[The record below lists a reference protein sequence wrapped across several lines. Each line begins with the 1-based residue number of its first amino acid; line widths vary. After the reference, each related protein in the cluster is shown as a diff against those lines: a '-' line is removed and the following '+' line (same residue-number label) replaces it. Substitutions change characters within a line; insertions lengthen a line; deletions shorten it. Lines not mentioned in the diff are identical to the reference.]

1 MNRRVIIRTIAI
13 LGLIAFISL
22 FAAPISPLSWHDPA
36 TVEANDPP
44 AFSSETDTRT
54 VNENTPSFSNIGSPV
69 TATDPNNDRL
79 TYSLQNAR
87 TSPFT
92 IVRATGQLQVGLPL
106 DHETKN
112 SYTVKVVVTDTSGTK
127 DTITITITVN
137 DLEEPGKVTLTWTRP
152 QVDTDITASLTD
164 PDGSISGE
172 IWQWAYSSSQNGDY
186 TDLSGNG
193 ADSHTYTPQS
203 DDVGKYL
210 RATASYT
217 DGHDSGNSA
226 QAVSATPVRVG
237 PTTNQAPGFT
247 GDTSGGYGCGRNG
260 FDDEVSAD
268 VCLWVPRSQP
278 AGSDIYYP
286 KYATDSDHHEF
297 RYSLEGT
304 DAELFTIDPWRGTLF
319 STKAHAYDNP
329 TNGKFEIT
337 IIVTDP
343 SDGTDSIT
351 VVLKPSGG
359 EGPPVVKG
367 PERIVYP
374 ENGTWSLATYSA
386 TAYSATAPN
395 PDDKIRGIHGWII
408 AVQPGGGDGD
418 FFDIDDD
425 GVLTFTQPPDYED
438 PADENGDNVYNFQL
452 HVYDTNP
459 PNTGRP
465 AQTFFP
471 VRVTVV
477 DVQNETLEIRGP
489 SAPKY
494 PENGTG
500 PVATYRLESGSGS
513 VEWHLSGADGG
524 QFSLSKDGVLTF
536 IQPPDYETPTDV
548 AGENAYLVTITADR
562 GGASKTEFV
571 RVKVTNVNEPPEFDE
586 DLETTLSVDPN
597 IGPSQQVGDPFT
609 ATDPDKDAYL
619 TYSLSTDTLPFR
631 IDQYNGQLSTS
642 PTLSQFD
649 NSSYTVTVLVTD
661 GQNAA
666 GDTDTSEDDRIT
678 VTINVEGDGNSAPVF
693 PPTETGA
700 RSFPENSTGG
710 QNVGNPV
717 AATDGD
723 NDRLI
728 YTLVGTDAA
737 DFQILGTTGQIQTKA
752 GVTYDYEDKSTYLVR
767 VTANDGNGGT
777 VTREV
782 TITVTDVDEPP
793 VFTDGLT
800 TVEYAENDTGDV
812 EYYKAEDPEDGDV
825 ALTLGGDDEGLFSL
839 TNGNLAF
846 IASPDFE
853 AKASKDGDNDYQ
865 VTVQAIAGTVTVT
878 RNVTVTVTD
887 VNERPTFPSS
897 ETGARSVVENTA
909 ANQDIGTPVAAEDPD
924 ADATFGTLTYSL
936 GGADAASFNF
946 DTSTGQIKTN
956 VALDKETKATY
967 SVTVSVTDGK
977 ADDGTADNAVDAS
990 QDVTITVTGEND
1002 APEITGGP
1010 TTKTFAENGS
1020 GEVGTYTA
1028 TDQDNDAIT
1037 WSVSGADSGDF
1048 NLSAGGVLTFKSS
1061 PNFESPDDDDT
1072 NNVYLVTVVAS
1083 DTGKTDTRPVT
1094 VTVTN
1099 VNEKPDFGATT
1110 DTREVQ
1116 ENTAA
1121 GQNIGSAVAA
1131 TDPDTDAAFG
1141 TLAYTLG
1148 GTDASHFDIVATT
1161 GQLQTK
1167 EELDREDEASYTVI
1181 VSVRDSKDDNGA
1193 ADTATDAAVTVT
1205 ITVTDQSEGPEI
1217 TGGPAT
1223 VDFAEN
1229 GSGDVATYT
1238 VTDVDTLAASLTW
1251 TNPPLGPDGS
1261 FFSVTG
1267 GVLRFLNPPNYE
1279 AKPDTGNDNT
1289 YHVTVKVSDG
1299 TGEDTQDV
1307 IVTVTDANEPPTF
1320 PAETATRE
1328 VQENTDTAQ
1337 NIGAPVTATD
1347 PDAGATLTYSLGGT
1361 DASSFNF
1368 DTSTGQIKTNVAL
1381 DKEAKDSYTVEVSV
1395 RDSKDD
1401 AGQPDTAPDDTIT
1414 VTITVTDQDDPP
1426 EITGGPTAPGYPE
1439 NGTGNVGTY
1448 VATDPENES
1457 ITWSLDGDD
1466 ASSFS
1471 ISGGVL
1477 TFDSPPDFEA
1487 RADDDGNNEYLI
1499 TVQASDGGKTDT
1511 LDVTVTVIDVNE
1523 PPAFAAETDTRSVP
1537 ENTAAGRDIG
1547 GPVGATDPDAGATL
1561 TYTLGGTD
1569 GASFDIVASSGQLQ
1583 TKADLDRESEDSY
1596 SVIVSV
1602 TDNKA
1607 DDGTTDAAADDTIE
1621 VIITVTDQDDPPDI
1635 TGGPTAPGY
1644 PENGAGAVAQ
1654 YTATDP
1660 ENESIIW
1667 SLDGDDASFFSI
1679 SGGVLTFGSPPDFE
1693 ARSDDDGNNEYLVT
1707 VQASDGGKSD
1717 TLAVTVTV
1725 ADVNEPPEF
1734 PGTETGARSVTE
1746 NAAAGHNIGL
1756 PVGATDPDAGATLT
1770 YTLGG
1775 ADAGAFSIVRSSGQL
1790 QTNDPLNYETKGS
1803 YSVIVYVNDGKDD
1816 SGGADTAVDA
1826 SITVTITVTDE
1837 NDPPVITGPT
1847 TIPYNENA
1855 TADVSAYT
1863 ATDQDSGDTITWR
1876 LLGDD
1881 MASFSISPTGVLN
1894 FESPPDFEVPTDADK
1909 NRVYLVTVEAFDSAA
1924 TDTVDVT
1931 ITVANVDEDGMVTLT
1946 TLQPQ
1951 VGVEITANVIDP
1963 DGINSTTSWKWESS
1977 SDGSTGWTTIGTA
1990 SDTYTP
1996 VAADV
2001 GKHLRATVSYSDLL
2015 GDGKSAEGVSV
2026 NPVRAAPVTNGPPVF
2041 AAETTSRTVAENTA
2055 AGEDFGQPVTATD
2068 PNSDTLT
2075 YSLSGADAESF
2086 SIDQS
2091 SGQLRTSVVLDFEG
2105 DKTTFSVTVTA
2116 TDPSDD
2122 FDTIT
2127 VTITVTDQNEAPTVT
2142 RADRIP
2148 YPENGAVLVASYTA
2162 EDPDMDTITWSL
2174 SGTDSARFSVSGG
2187 VLTFRASPDYEN
2199 PTDDDGNNVYLVT
2212 VVASDGTNSN
2222 PTDVIVTVTNVNER
2236 PGFPSTETGARSV
2249 AENTPAGRDIGLPVA
2264 ATDPDAGASLIYTL
2278 GGTDASHFDIGAYTG
2293 QLQTQG
2299 ALDLET
2305 KASYSV
2311 TVSVTDGLDNS
2322 GNANTAADNTITVTI
2337 TVTGQ
2342 DEPPEITGGPT
2353 SVLYAE
2359 NGAGNVATYTAN
2371 DPENETIT
2379 WSPAGVDASFF
2390 SITGGILAF
2399 KLPPD
2404 FEAEADTDGDNDY
2417 QVTVQASDGGKT
2429 GTQDVTVTVTD
2440 VNEPPQ
2446 FPQTE
2451 TGARSVAENTPAG
2464 QDIGLPVAADDPDT
2478 DATLTYTLG
2487 GTDAAS
2493 FSIETSSGQLQTKA
2507 DLDRET
2513 KATYSVTVSVMDG
2526 KDANGDADTV
2536 TDNTITVTITVTDQ
2550 DDLPEI
2556 TGGPASVPYA
2566 ENGTWDVATYTAEDP
2581 DSNSL
2586 AWTVT
2591 GTDSSFFSITGGVL
2605 KFLDPPNFEVEAD
2618 ADNDNDYQVTVRV
2631 SDGSNADTRGVT
2643 VTVTDVN
2650 ETPAFAAETGTR
2662 SVPENT
2668 AAGQP
2673 IGSPVEAS
2681 DPDDGAS
2688 LTYTLDGTDA
2698 SHFEIATTSGQLQT
2712 KGALDRET
2720 RASYPVTVS
2729 VTDGKA
2735 DDGSTDTTVDDTIT
2749 ITITVTDQNDPPQ
2762 ITGGSTSVSYAENGT
2777 GDVETYTATDPDSSS
2792 LTWDLSGDDELLF
2805 SIGTTSG
2812 ILTFKDSPNY
2822 EAPKDKDSQNDY
2834 RVTVE
2839 VSDGPNTATR
2849 DVTVNVTGVN
2859 EAPAF
2864 PSTETG
2870 RRSVEEGTSP
2880 GQDIG
2885 APVAAVDPEGD
2896 TLTYSVTGADA
2907 EPFTFDTS
2915 TGQLQTK
2922 DSLDA
2927 DTKAS
2932 YSFTVSVTDNKQAD
2946 GNADST
2952 IDATKNVTITVTD
2965 VDEPPA
2971 LSGDSSPQHA
2981 ENDTGAVGIYADNDP
2996 EDASITWTLSGD
3008 DRGDFLISSTGEL
3021 TFKNTPDFETPVD
3034 KDRNN
3039 IYLVTLTA
3047 DDGTNTDTFNVTIT
3061 VTNVNEPPFFPA
3073 ATDTRS
3079 VPENTTAGQN
3089 IGLPVAARDWDA
3101 DTTLEYTLGG
3111 ADDSSFDFD
3120 RSTGQLK
3127 TKVALDHESKASY
3140 TVTVTVTDG
3149 EDAAGTSDTAADDTV
3164 TVTINV
3170 TGANDPPVITGSDTL
3185 TYDENGTGDVATYT
3199 ATDQDTGD
3207 TIAWRLSGDDN
3218 TRLSISSSG
3227 VLTFNSSPDFEEP
3240 DDADKDKDYEITVE
3254 AFDGTV
3260 TATLDVTITVSNVD
3274 ETGIATFDSL
3284 QPQVSTKLTAKVV
3297 DPDGTISATSW
3308 KWEFSD
3314 DGSTGWTTIANET
3327 SESYTPVPANVGKF
3341 LRVTVTY
3348 TDALGTSKT
3357 LTAMN
3362 ANAVQAEPI
3371 TNTAPAFDGE
3381 PPTRSVSENSAVG
3394 TNVGAP
3400 VTATDAQNDTLTY
3413 SLVDAAVE
3421 TSDAASFTINQ
3432 SSGQLRTKDVFD
3444 KEAKNSYSV
3453 TVEATDPSGLND
3465 TIAVTITVTD
3475 QNEAPIVTR
3484 TDRISHPENSTVG
3497 IAEYTAT
3504 DPEGVTIIWS
3514 VAGTDGARFSVANG
3528 VVTFK
3533 VAPDFEAPT
3542 DSDGNNVYLV
3552 TVVASDGTNSDATDV
3567 IVTVTN
3573 VNEEPAFPS
3582 TENGQRTVAEDT
3594 GTGQYIGSPVAAR
3607 DPDVGDSLTYTLGG
3621 ADAAS
3626 FDIVSST
3633 GQLQT
3638 KSALEYDTQSRY
3650 TVSVTATDTADNSV
3664 TIAVAIVVTEVVE
3677 APAPPPPPP
3686 PQQRPVQPPPV
3697 QRAPTTKPTI
3707 DSVTPGNRSLTVA
3720 WSAPGDTDGQ
3730 TITSYDMRHIKSSVA
3745 NPEDSDWIVA
3755 EDVWTTSGDLVYDLI
3770 GLDNN
3775 AEYNV
3780 QVRAGYLVDAGPWS
3794 DSESGT
3800 PTAGTESDDGCRLTL
3815 GSPSGTVTQTGTW
3828 TSDCD
3833 SVNRI
3838 GSYALFYTFTLKQEA
3853 ELQIDLTSSQDTYL
3867 FLLNGAGTDGA
3878 VEDSNDDVVVT
3889 EDVNSRISTTLA
3901 AGAYTIEATTYTPR
3915 ITGDFTVTIT
3925 VAGGDGSSVGP
3936 PGGTPPPSQGTPP
3949 GGAQPPGTTPPGGQQ
3964 PPGTTPPGGQQPPAQ
3979 VGPADAPTITSVTP
3993 GTETLTVAWD
4003 APSNTGSSEIT
4014 AYDLRHIHSSVTER
4028 TDSDWIVL
4036 EDAWTGSGALE
4047 YQLTG
4052 LTDNI
4057 GYDIQVRA
4065 SYAIGSGSWSLPAS
4079 GTPGTTGSP
4088 STGTPTGDACHVN
4101 LKTLTTNVELTGT
4114 WVSDCESVNREGRY
4128 ARFYSFTLGQAGQVQ
4143 IDLTSTQDPYLF
4155 LLEGGTTDG
4164 KVVVE
4169 NDDVVVNEN
4178 TNSRIV
4184 TTLAAGAH
4192 TIEATTYHTAQTGEF
4207 SLTISLPQGS
4217 GGSGG
4222 SPPGSSGP
4230 GSPSEDGCEVD
4241 LNVLTSRVSRTGHWA
4256 FDCDSTNR
4264 AGRYARY
4271 YTFTLRQEAEL
4282 QIDVVSTEDPFAF
4295 LLEGAGK
4302 DGEVLAKNDDVAA
4315 GTDLN
4320 SRISATLAAGRYTIE
4335 ATTYSEEVAGEFTL
4349 TIAFTEAVEDIPDP
4363 CVTPLETPTG
4373 VVTQTGTWADDCQS
4387 TNRIGTYA
4395 RFYSFTLEQEAEV
4408 QIDLMSSHDPFL
4420 FLLHGDGRDGTLV
4433 AQNDDVTVNVDLNS
4447 RISMTLAAGTYTI
4460 EATTYNTWATGD
4472 FTLRIV
4478 GPEGISA
4485 QTTDVCVEDLGTPST
4500 VVTKTG
4506 TWTDACDSTSR
4517 EGQYARFYTFT
4528 LEQQSE
4534 VQIDLVST
4542 QDPYLFLLQG
4552 TGTNGAEVAS
4562 NDDIVPNVELDS
4574 LISVTLAAGSYTI
4587 EATTYDVGETG
4598 AFTLT
4603 LTP

>member
-1 MNRRVIIRTIAI
+1 MNRRILIRSIVA
-13 LGLIAFISL
+13 LGLIALIGL
-22 FAAPISPLSWHDPA
+22 FAAPISPLSWHSPA
-36 TVEANDPP
+36 AVEAN
-44 AFSSETDTRT
+44 SSPKFPSPTTTRD
-54 VNENTPSFSNIGSPV
+54 VDENTPPFQNIGEPV
-69 TATDPNNDRL
+69 TATDADNDRL
-79 TYSLQNAR
+79 TYSLVNAG
-87 TSPFT
+87 TSHFA
-92 IVRATGQLQVGLPL
+92 IKSATGQLLTGAPL
-106 DHETKN
+106 DYEKTP
-112 SYTVKVVVTDTSGTK
+112 SYTVTVKATDDSGESDTIIVTINVVNLDESGSVWLYWNQPQVGTALKAELTDLDGDISSVTWNWERSSNRRDWTSVSETTDTY
-127 DTITITITVN
+127 
-137 DLEEPGKVTLTWTRP
+137 EPVPG
-152 QVDTDITASLTD
+152 DI
-164 PDGSISGE
+164 
-172 IWQWAYSSSQNGDY
+172 
-186 TDLSGNG
+186 
-193 ADSHTYTPQS
+193 
-203 DDVGKYL
+203 GKYL

-217 DGHDSGNSA
+217 DGHGSGKTA
-226 QAVSATPVRVG
+226 EAVSARSVRARPPDSPEEGANRAPTFDAETANRTLKTNSPAGTEINNSFYARDEDRDDVRYHLEDNDGDADDVDDTQYFGIGPKNGRLYTTFDHSRGDQGGDSVYIVNVIASDPSGLSDTIEVTIKPGGSQSSPVITGPSRVEYPEGGTWRVG
-237 PTTNQAPGFT
+237 SYSAQNNR
-247 GDTSGGYGCGRNG
+247 DTS
-260 FDDEVSAD
+260 
-268 VCLWVPRSQP
+268 W
-278 AGSDIYYP
+278 
-286 KYATDSDHHEF
+286 
-297 RYSLEGT
+297 
-304 DAELFTIDPWRGTLF
+304 
-319 STKAHAYDNP
+319 
-329 TNGKFEIT
+329 
-337 IIVTDP
+337 
-343 SDGTDSIT
+343 
-351 VVLKPSGG
+351 
-359 EGPPVVKG
+359 
-367 PERIVYP
+367 
-374 ENGTWSLATYSA
+374 
-386 TAYSATAPN
+386 
-395 PDDKIRGIHGWII
+395 GWIVG
-408 AVQPGGGDGD
+408 VQPGGGDGD
-418 FFDIDDD
+418 FFEIDDN
-425 GVLTFTQPPDYED
+425 GVLTFRASPDYD
-438 PADENGDNVYNFQL
+438 NPQDDDGDNRYNFS
-452 HVYDTNP
+452 VNAYDTNP
-459 PNTGRP
+459 GSGRP
-465 AQTFFP
+465 AQGYYSVTVTVTEREDTLEISGDTSITYQENGAADVATYTATDTRTDQTVTPTWNLSGDDLSFFSISNGGVLTFRTPPDYDAREDDDRDNVYEVTVEASYDGATATENVYVTVTNVDEPLTLTGRTSITYVEGGTGAVETYVANDPEGSSVTWDHSGDDEEDFTITGGVLAFVTTP
-471 VRVTVV
+471 DVLSPADKDTNNVYLVTVEASTAGETRTLDVTVTVV
-477 DVQNETLEIRGP
+477 DL
-489 SAPKY
+489 
-494 PENGTG
+494 
-500 PVATYRLESGSGS
+500 
-513 VEWHLSGADGG
+513 
-524 QFSLSKDGVLTF
+524 
-536 IQPPDYETPTDV
+536 
-548 AGENAYLVTITADR
+548 
-562 GGASKTEFV
+562 
-571 RVKVTNVNEPPEFDE
+571 NEPPEF
-586 DLETTLSVDPN
+586 
-597 IGPSQQVGDPFT
+597 
-609 ATDPDKDAYL
+609 
-619 TYSLSTDTLPFR
+619 
-631 IDQYNGQLSTS
+631 
-642 PTLSQFD
+642 PT
-649 NSSYTVTVLVTD
+649 
-661 GQNAA
+661 
-666 GDTDTSEDDRIT
+666 
-678 VTINVEGDGNSAPVF
+678 
-693 PPTETGA
+693 TETGA
-700 RSFPENSTGG
+700 RSIDENTPAGRNIG
-710 QNVGNPV
+710 APV
-717 AATDGD
+717 AATDPDQGATLTYSLGD
-723 NDRLI
+723 SADD
-728 YTLVGTDAA
+728 DAFDIVA
-737 DFQILGTTGQIQTKA
+737 TSGQLRTKA
-752 GVTYDYEDKSTYLVR
+752 ALNREDQAYYYLTVS
-767 VTANDGNGGT
+767 VSDGKASDGSPDPSVDDDIT
-777 VTREV
+777 V
-782 TITVTDVDEPP
+782 TITINDVNEPP
-793 VFTDGLT
+793 AFTDGPT
-800 TVEYAENDTGDV
+800 TVEYAENDTRYVG
-812 EYYKAEDPEDGDV
+812 YYSADDPEDGYVPLTLAGADV
-825 ALTLGGDDEGLFSL
+825 ALFSFTGGYLE
-839 TNGNLAF
+839 F
-846 IASPDFE
+846 IDPPDFE
-853 AKASKDGDNDYQ
+853 AKGSDDGDNDYQ
-865 VTVQAIAGTVTVT
+865 VTVQANVGTDTVT
-878 RNVTVTVTD
+878 RNVTVTVTN
-887 VNERPTFPSS
+887 VNEDPAFPDS

-909 ANQDIGTPVAAEDPD
+909 ANQNIGTPVAADDPD
-924 ADATFGTLTYSL
+924 TDANFGTLTYTL
-936 GGADAASFNF
+936 GGTDASSFNF
-946 DTSTGQIKTN
+946 DTSTGQIKTKD
-956 VALDKETKATY
+956 ALDKEDLDTY
-967 SVTVSVTDGK
+967 YVTVSVTDGLDDTGAADTT
-977 ADDGTADNAVDAS
+977 ADDVM
-990 QDVTITVTGEND
+990 DVTITVTGEND
-1002 APEITGGP
+1002 APTITGGP
-1010 TTKTFAENGS
+1010 TEVTDYAENS
-1020 GEVGTYTA
+1020 DADVETYTA
-1028 TDQDNDAIT
+1028 TDQENDDIT
-1037 WSVSGADSGDF
+1037 WSLSGEDSGDF
-1048 NLSAGGVLTFKSS
+1048 EISTSGVLTFKSS
-1061 PNFESPDDDDT
+1061 PNFESPDDANT

-1083 DTGKTDTRPVT
+1083 DTGKTDTRAVTVTVNNVNERPAFPSSETGARSVVENTASNQDIGTPVAANDPDTDSTFGTLTYSFGGGTDDSSFAIDTSTGQLKTKDALDKEDKDTYRVTVSVTDGKDDSGNTETPAVEDAYIALTITVTGENDAPTITGGPTEVTDYAENSDTDVGTYTATDQDSPTITWPAPTGDDASFFTVTDGVLKFKTPPNFEAKADHDRDNEYEVMVVAFDGGKSDTRAVT
-1094 VTVTN
+1094 VTVTD

-1110 DTREVQ
+1110 ATREVQ

-1121 GQNIGSAVAA
+1121 GENIGDALTA

-1141 TLAYTLG
+1141 TLTYTLG

-1167 EELDREDEASYTVI
+1167 EELDREDKPSYTVI

-1193 ADTATDAAVTVT
+1193 ADTAPDDTITVT

-1229 GSGDVATYT
+1229 GTGDVATYT
-1238 VTDVDTLAASLTW
+1238 VTDVDTPAASLTW
-1251 TNPPLGPDGS
+1251 TNPPLGLDGR

-1299 TGEDTQDV
+1299 TDDDTQDV
-1307 IVTVTDANEPPTF
+1307 VVTVTDANEPPTF

-1328 VQENTDTAQ
+1328 VQENTTAGQ
-1337 NIGAPVTATD
+1337 NIGSAVTATD
-1347 PDAGATLTYSLGGT
+1347 PDAGATLTYSLGTST
-1361 DASSFNF
+1361 DDDAFSI
-1368 DTSTGQIKTNVAL
+1368 DTSTGQLKTKAAL
-1381 DKEAKDSYTVEVSV
+1381 DKETKPSYSVTVSV
-1395 RDSKDD
+1395 SDGKADDGTRDP
-1401 AGQPDTAPDDTIT
+1401 AADDTIE

-1426 EITGGPTAPGYPE
+1426 EITGGPTAPSYPE

-1511 LDVTVTVIDVNE
+1511 LDVTVTVTDVNE
-1523 PPAFAAETDTRSVP
+1523 PPAFAAETDTRTVP
-1537 ENTAAGRDIG
+1537 
-1547 GPVGATDPDAGATL
+1547 
-1561 TYTLGGTD
+1561 
-1569 GASFDIVASSGQLQ
+1569 
-1583 TKADLDRESEDSY
+1583 
-1596 SVIVSV
+1596 
-1602 TDNKA
+1602 
-1607 DDGTTDAAADDTIE
+1607 
-1621 VIITVTDQDDPPDI
+1621 
-1635 TGGPTAPGY
+1635 
-1644 PENGAGAVAQ
+1644 
-1654 YTATDP
+1654 
-1660 ENESIIW
+1660 
-1667 SLDGDDASFFSI
+1667 
-1679 SGGVLTFGSPPDFE
+1679 
-1693 ARSDDDGNNEYLVT
+1693 
-1707 VQASDGGKSD
+1707 
-1717 TLAVTVTV
+1717 
-1725 ADVNEPPEF
+1725 
-1734 PGTETGARSVTE
+1734 E

-1770 YTLGG
+1770 YTLDG
-1775 ADAGAFSIVRSSGQL
+1775 ADAGAFSIVESSGQL
-1790 QTNDPLNYETKGS
+1790 QTNDPLDYETQAS
-1803 YSVIVYVNDGKDD
+1803 YSVIVSVSDGKGD
-1816 SGGADTAVDA
+1816 SGNTDAAAVDD
-1826 SITVTITVTDE
+1826 SITVNITVTNE
-1837 NDPPVITGPT
+1837 NDPPVITVGDT
-1847 TIPYNENA
+1847 SVLYSEHDTG
-1855 TADVSAYT
+1855 DVSAYT
-1863 ATDQDSGDTITWR
+1863 ATDQDSGDAITWR
-1876 LLGDD
+1876 LLGED
-1881 MASFSISPTGVLN
+1881 AGSFSISSAGVLN
-1894 FESPPDFEVPTDADK
+1894 FGSPPDFEAPTDADK

-1931 ITVANVDEDGMVTLT
+1931 ITVANVDEAGMVTLSA
-1946 TLQPQ
+1946 LQPQ
-1951 VGVEITANVIDP
+1951 VGVEITAKVIDP
-1963 DGINSTTSWKWESS
+1963 DGINSTTNWQWESS

-2001 GKHLRATVSYSDLL
+2001 GRYLRATVSYSDLL
-2015 GDGKSAEGVSV
+2015 GAGKSAQEVSG
-2026 NPVRAAPVTNGPPVF
+2026 NPVQATPDTNGPPVF

-2075 YSLSGADAESF
+2075 YSLGGADAESF

-2116 TDPSDD
+2116 TDPSDES
-2122 FDTIT
+2122 DTIT

-2148 YPENGAVLVASYTA
+2148 YPENGAVPVASYTA

-2174 SGTDSARFSVSGG
+2174 SGTDSARFSVGGG

-2199 PTDDDGNNVYLVT
+2199 PTDDDENNVYLVT

-2236 PGFPSTETGARSV
+2236 PEFPSTETGARSV
-2249 AENTPAGRDIGLPVA
+2249 PENTPAGLDIGLPVS

-2311 TVSVTDGLDNS
+2311 TVSVTDGLDDS
-2322 GNANTAADNTITVTI
+2322 GNADTAADGTITVTI

-2342 DEPPEITGGPT
+2342 DDPPEITGGPT

-2359 NGAGNVATYTAN
+2359 NSAGNVATYTAT

-2404 FEAEADTDGDNDY
+2404 FEAEVDTDGDNDY

-2429 GTQDVTVTVTD
+2429 GTRDVTVTVTD
-2440 VNEPPQ
+2440 VNESPQ

-2507 DLDRET
+2507 DLDWET
-2513 KATYSVTVSVMDG
+2513 KETYSVTVSVMDG

-2566 ENGTWDVATYTAEDP
+2566 ENGTGDVATYTAEDP

-2605 KFLDPPNFEVEAD
+2605 KFLDPPDFEAEAD
-2618 ADNDNDYQVTVRV
+2618 ADNDNDYRVTVRV
-2631 SDGSNADTRGVT
+2631 LDGPNADTRDVT

-2650 ETPAFAAETGTR
+2650 ETPAFAAETDTR

-2688 LTYTLDGTDA
+2688 LTYTLGGTDE
-2698 SHFEIATTSGQLQT
+2698 SHFDIATTSGQLQT
-2712 KGALDRET
+2712 KDALDKEDKDT
-2720 RASYPVTVS
+2720 YTVIVS
-2729 VTDGKA
+2729 VRDSL
-2735 DDGSTDTTVDDTIT
+2735 DDSGASDSATDDTIT
-2749 ITITVTDQNDPPQ
+2749 VTITVTDENEPPE
-2762 ITGGSTSVSYAENGT
+2762 ITGGQTAINYAENGT
-2777 GDVETYTATDPDSSS
+2777 GDVETYTATDLDSSS

-2812 ILTFKDSPNY
+2812 ILTFKDPPNY
-2822 EAPKDKDSQNDY
+2822 EAPKDKDGQNDY
-2834 RVTVE
+2834 QVTVE

-2896 TLTYSVTGADA
+2896 TLTYSMTGADA
-2907 EPFTFDTS
+2907 AVFTFDTS

-2922 DSLDA
+2922 NALDA
-2927 DTKAS
+2927 DDKAS

-2946 GNADST
+2946 GTADSA
-2952 IDATKNVTITVTD
+2952 IDASKTVEITVTD

-2971 LSGDSSPQHA
+2971 ISGDSSPQHA

-3008 DRGDFLISSTGEL
+3008 DRGDFLISETGEL

-3034 KDRNN
+3034 KDKNN

-3047 DDGTNTDTFNVTIT
+3047 DDGTNTDTFDVT
-3061 VTNVNEPPFFPA
+3061 VTVENVNEPPFFPA
-3073 ATDTRS
+3073 ATAARS
-3079 VPENTTAGQN
+3079 VPENTPVGQN

-3149 EDAAGTSDTAADDTV
+3149 EDAAGTADTAADDTV

-3199 ATDQDTGD
+3199 ATDQDSGD
-3207 TIAWRLSGDDN
+3207 TITWRLSGTDDG
-3218 TRLSISSSG
+3218 TLSLSSSG
-3227 VLTFNSSPDFEEP
+3227 VLTFDSPPDFEAPQDRGTDSQDTGRDNE
-3240 DDADKDKDYEITVE
+3240 YLVTVE

-3308 KWEFSD
+3308 KWEISD

-3327 SESYTPVPANVGKF
+3327 SEFYTPVTANVGKF

-3357 LTAMN
+3357 LQAVTT
-3362 ANAVQAEPI
+3362 NAVQAAPI

-3381 PPTRSVSENSAVG
+3381 TTTRSVSENSAVG

-3400 VTATDAQNDTLTY
+3400 VTATDPQTDTLTY
-3413 SLVDAAVE
+3413 SLVDADVE

-3453 TVEATDPSGLND
+3453 TVKATDPSGLND

-3475 QNEAPIVTR
+3475 QDEAPIVTR
-3484 TDRISHPENSTVG
+3484 TDRVSHPENSTVD

-3514 VAGTDGARFSVANG
+3514 VTGTDGARFSVANG
-3528 VVTFK
+3528 VVTFE

-3607 DPDVGDSLTYTLGG
+3607 DPDAGDSLTYTLGG

-3686 PQQRPVQPPPV
+3686 PQQRPVPPPPV

-3755 EDVWTTSGDLVYDLI
+3755 EDVWSTSGDLVYDLI

-3794 DSESGT
+3794 DSETGT

-3853 ELQIDLTSSQDTYL
+3853 ELQIDLTSSEDTYL

-3889 EDVNSRISTTLA
+3889 EDVNSRISSTLA

-3949 GGAQPPGTTPPGGQQ
+3949 GTTPPGGQQ
-3964 PPGTTPPGGQQPPAQ
+3964 PPGTTPPGGQQPPTQ

-3993 GTETLTVAWD
+3993 GTETLTVAWTP
-4003 APSNTGSSEIT
+4003 PSDTGDSEIT
-4014 AYDLRHIHSSVTER
+4014 AYDLRYIHSSVTER

-4036 EDAWTGSGALE
+4036 EDVWTDSGALE

-4057 GYDIQVRA
+4057 GYDIQARA
-4065 SYAIGSGSWSLPAS
+4065 SYAIGSGSWSLTAS

-4101 LKTLTTNVELTGT
+4101 LKTLTGDVGLTGA

-4128 ARFYSFTLGQAGQVQ
+4128 ARFYSFTLGQAAQVQ

-4164 KVVVE
+4164 KVVTE

-4192 TIEATTYHTAQTGEF
+4192 TIEATTYHMAQTGEF

-4230 GSPSEDGCEVD
+4230 GTPSEDGCEVD
-4241 LNVLTSRVSRTGHWA
+4241 LNVLTSRVSREGYWA

-4363 CVTPLETPTG
+4363 CVTPLETRTG

-4395 RFYSFTLEQEAEV
+4395 RFYSFTLEQEAEL

-4433 AQNDDVTVNVDLNS
+4433 AQNDDVTVSVDLNS

-4472 FTLRIV
+4472 FTLTIA
-4478 GPEGISA
+4478 GPEGASA
-4485 QTTDVCVEDLGTPST
+4485 LQTDDCVEDLGTPST

-4506 TWTDACDSTSR
+4506 TWTDACDSTSW
-4517 EGQYARFYTFT
+4517 EGRYARFYAFT